1 MHRFANPARFV
12 RLARPLT
19 AWFGW
24 IGVGLVALALTGG
37 LMLTPPDYLQ
47 GDTVRIMYIHIP
59 SAWLGMAGWGGIAA
73 ASFAQLVWRH
83 PLAHV
88 AARGCA
94 LPGAVYAA
102 VCLITGSIWGR
113 PTWGTWWEWDGR
125 LTSMLILFFL
135 YLAYLALAQA
145 AGREEGGQRIA
156 AASFAQLVWRH
167 PLAHVAAR
175 ACAVPGAVYAAICLI
190 TGSIWGRPTWGTWWE
205 WDGRLTS
212 MLVLFFLYLAYIALA
227 QAAGRE
233 EGGQR
238 IAAIFGLAGAINL
251 PIIHFSVLWWRTL
264 HQGESIGLTGS
275 TIDDRILW
283 PIPISVMGFSLI
295 FLSVVLMRMRTLLAD
310 AKVEARLRRMTNI

>member
-24 IGVGLVALALTGG
+24 FGVALTTIALAGG
-37 LMLTPPDYLQ
+37 LILTPPDYLQ
-47 GDTVRIMYIHIP
+47 GDTVRIMYIHVP

-88 AARGCA
+88 AAR
-94 LPGAVYAA
+94 AV
-102 VCLITGSIWGR
+102 
-113 PTWGTWWEWDGR
+113 
-125 LTSMLILFFL
+125 
-135 YLAYLALAQA
+135 
-145 AGREEGGQRIA
+145 
-156 AASFAQLVWRH
+156 
-167 PLAHVAAR
+167 
-175 ACAVPGAVYAAICLI
+175 AVPGAVYAAICLI

-238 IAAIFGLAGAINL
+238 IAAIFGLVGAVNL

-283 PIPISVMGFSLI
+283 PIPIALMGFSLI
-295 FLSVVLMRMRTLLAD
+295 FLSVVLMRMRAFLAD
-310 AKVEARLRRMTNI
+310 AKVEARLRRMTAS

>member
-24 IGVGLVALALTGG
+24 SGIALLAIALAGGLVF
-37 LMLTPPDYLQ
+37 TPPDYLQ

-88 AARGCA
+88 AARACA
-94 LPGAVYAA
+94 VPGAVYAA

-135 YLAYLALAQA
+135 YLAY
-145 AGREEGGQRIA
+145 
-156 AASFAQLVWRH
+156 
-167 PLAHVAAR
+167 
-175 ACAVPGAVYAAICLI
+175 
-190 TGSIWGRPTWGTWWE
+190 
-205 WDGRLTS
+205 
-212 MLVLFFLYLAYIALA
+212 IALA

-233 EGGQR
+233 EGGQK
-238 IAAIFGLAGAINL
+238 IAAIFGLVGAINL

-275 TIDDRILW
+275 TIDGSILW
-283 PIPISVMGFSLI
+283 PIPIAVAGFSLI
-295 FLSVVLMRMRTLLAD
+295 FLCVVLMRMRTLLAD
-310 AKVEARLRRMTNI
+310 AKVEARLRRMASA

>member
-19 AWFGW
+19 VWFGW
-24 IGVGLVALALTGG
+24 IGVALVAVALVGGLV
-37 LMLTPPDYLQ
+37 LTPPDYLQ

-59 SAWLGMAGWGGIAA
+59 SAWLGMAGWGG
-73 ASFAQLVWRH
+73 
-83 PLAHV
+83 
-88 AARGCA
+88 
-94 LPGAVYAA
+94 
-102 VCLITGSIWGR
+102 
-113 PTWGTWWEWDGR
+113 
-125 LTSMLILFFL
+125 
-135 YLAYLALAQA
+135 
-145 AGREEGGQRIA
+145 IA

-238 IAAIFGLAGAINL
+238 IAAIFGLVGAINL
-251 PIIHFSVLWWRTL
+251 PVIHFSVLWWRTL

-275 TIDDRILW
+275 TIDNRILW
-283 PIPISVMGFSLI
+283 PIPISVSGFSLI
-295 FLSVVLMRMRTLLAD
+295 FLSVVLMRMRALLAE
-310 AKVEARLRRMTNI
+310 AKVEARLRRMASA